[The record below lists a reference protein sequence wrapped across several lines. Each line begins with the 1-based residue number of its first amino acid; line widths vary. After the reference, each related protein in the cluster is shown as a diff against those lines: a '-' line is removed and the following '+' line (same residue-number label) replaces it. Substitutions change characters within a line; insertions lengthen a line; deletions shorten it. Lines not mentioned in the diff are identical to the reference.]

1 MNDEPKPTSGTVLMQ
16 QAYEQLTEGKF
27 EEAVETFSA
36 AVALEPQEAAG
47 LRGRGLAYV
56 ELKKWA
62 LAAADFEAA
71 RTLVPG
77 DADNW
82 VDLGVSLARDDRIYP
97 AIEVFETLLV
107 QQPDCVRGH
116 LELGLLHLRLGAI
129 PKARQNLQEAL
140 AHRPTLAQRRLIEA
154 VLREQDKMDHKR
166 FYRPDFEMLHQQRQG
181 QRVSSSWIQ
190 TVRALLKH
198 FRGPSG
204 GT

>member
-1 MNDEPKPTSGTVLMQ
+1 MQ

-36 AVALEPQEAAG
+36 AVALEPQEGAG
-47 LRGRGLAYV
+47 LRGRGLAYI
-56 ELKKWA
+56 ELKQWA

-129 PKARQNLQEAL
+129 PKARQHLQDAL
-140 AHRPTLAQRRLIEA
+140 AHRPTLAQRRLIESI
-154 VLREQDKMDHKR
+154 LREQDKMDHKR
-166 FYRPDFEMLHQQRQG
+166 FYRPDFEALHQQRQEH
-181 QRVSSSWIQ
+181 RVFSSWIQ
-190 TVRALLKH
+190 TVRTLLKR

-204 GT
+204 GI